1 MTWLTVFKNILTQ
14 LDADMEICIIIELPE
29 KDTEDPQNKIVIK
42 TENLCFNNIPT
53 LISTVRF
60 ELQLNDK
67 PSFHSRLVVTT
78 RKDFPANSFTHE
90 YNLLERKLEKCCKEF
105 DKIKKKTSDS
115 K

>member
-1 MTWLTVFKNILTQ
+1 MAWLTVFKNILEQ
-14 LDADMEICIIIELPE
+14 LAADMEGCTVTELPE
-29 KDTEDPQNKIVIK
+29 KDTQDPKNKIVIRV
-42 TENLCFNNIPT
+42 TNLCFNDIPT

-67 PSFHSRLVVTT
+67 PSFHSRLTVTT
-78 RKDFPANSFTHE
+78 NKGFPANSFLHE
-90 YNLLERKLEKCCKEF
+90 FNLLEKRLEKCHEEF